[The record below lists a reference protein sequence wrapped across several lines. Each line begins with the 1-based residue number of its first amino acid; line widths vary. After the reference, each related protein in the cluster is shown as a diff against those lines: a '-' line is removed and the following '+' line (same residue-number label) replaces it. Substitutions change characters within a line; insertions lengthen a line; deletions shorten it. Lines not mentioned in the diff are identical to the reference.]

1 MDASLLRDL
10 AEEEAVLDQLVAS
23 LDGREWASAT
33 PATDWTVAD
42 TIAHLAVSERA
53 AADSLCDDRDPVSGL
68 AGSHAPTEVPEVPD
82 HERPATGFASSTAVL
97 AEWRTQRARVLDAFA
112 DRADDDRVPW
122 GGRRMAVRSLATA
135 RLMET
140 WAHGLDCFAGLGVT
154 PIDTDRLA
162 PIAWLG
168 WKTLPYAFAVAGE
181 SPPAPPAD
189 LRLEL
194 VSPGGARWE
203 YGPPLDAAA
212 AVVRGSAGD
221 WCRVATHRF
230 RRTTLPD
237 LVADGPLAV
246 AALRVARA
254 FL

>member
-10 AEEEAVLDQLVAS
+10 ADEQAVLDQLVAS
-23 LDGREWASAT
+23 VDDEGWTRPT
-33 PATDWTVAD
+33 PAVDWTVAD
-42 TIAHLAVSERA
+42 TIAHLAGAERA
-53 AADSLCDDRDPVSGL
+53 AAASLLDDRDPI
-68 AGSHAPTEVPEVPD
+68 AGSGGPETPSAAPG
-82 HERPATGFASSTAVL
+82 HERPAAGFAGSGAVL
-97 AEWRTQRARVLDAFA
+97 AEWRAQRARVLAAFA
-112 DRADDDRVPW
+112 ARADDDRVPW

-140 WAHGLDCFAGLGVT
+140 WAHGLDCFDALGVA

-162 PIAWLG
+162 PVAWLG

-181 SPPAPPAD
+181 SPPAPPAG

-194 VSPGGARWE
+194 VSPTGARWD
-203 YGPPLDAAA
+203 YGPPPDAAA
-212 AVVRGSAGD
+212 AVVQGSAGD
-221 WCRVATHRF
+221 WCRIATHRY
-230 RRTTLPD
+230 RRTAPPD
-237 LVADGPLAV
+237 LEADGPLAV